1 MRRGFGRI
9 RLERLPVEVEM
20 GPVPFLEADAVLLG
34 EFGGGNGVVGGD
46 MPCCVD
52 YCADYCADDGGDD
65 AGGGIV

>member
-34 EFGGGNGVVGGD
+34 EFGRGDGVVGGD
-46 MPCCVD
+46 MPC
-52 YCADYCADDGGDD
+52 CADYCADDGGDD